1 MATEEEEEEYGGDVP
16 DLDEELDADEGDED
30 DDAGEDLE
38 EMKKKLAE
46 MEEEAAKLR
55 EMSAKVERDM
65 AGAGGAAAAA
75 AEGADGAAGAGAPA
89 PPTQEE
95 REAADARSVYIGN
108 VDYATTPEELQ
119 VHFAECGTVDR
130 VTIQTDRCVVSLLS
144 CSYMLNQPQ

>member
-1 MATEEEEEEYGGDVP
+1 MATEEEEEYGGDVP
-16 DLDEELDADEGDED
+16 DLDDELDADEGDED

-65 AGAGGAAAAA
+65 AGAGGAAAD
-75 AEGADGAAGAGAPA
+75 GADGAAGAGAPA

-108 VDYATTPEELQ
+108 VDYSTTPEELQ